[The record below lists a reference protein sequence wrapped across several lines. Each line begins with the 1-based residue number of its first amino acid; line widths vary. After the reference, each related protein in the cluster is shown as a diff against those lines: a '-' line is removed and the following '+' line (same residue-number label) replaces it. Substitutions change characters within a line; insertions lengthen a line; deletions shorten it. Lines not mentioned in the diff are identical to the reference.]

1 MCTNVISFPFVTD
14 GHFAEYLQE
23 SLLFY
28 THTKYVYKIKCT
40 CDIYTDSLSCTS
52 IPKGIDT
59 IVSIKELICV

>member
-40 CDIYTDSLSCTS
+40 CDT
-52 IPKGIDT
+52 P
-59 IVSIKELICV
+59 IVSPAHRYPKVLILLLVLKN